1 MIYNTYL
8 CRKNTRD
15 METKKQNFIIKHF
28 GCYTIV
34 GGKKVLTSFA
44 NASRVSI
51 EEFWNVFSGDA
62 EIYFEIRPTEDK
74 KELSLI
80 LDETMREYIECV
92 YITKCN
98 TITP

>member
-8 CRKNTRD
+8 CRKNRRD

-44 NASRVSI
+44 NASRVPV
-51 EEFWNVFSGDA
+51 EEFWDVFSSDA
-62 EIYFEIRPTEDK
+62 ERIFDIRVSEFKNEIHLT
-74 KELSLI
+74 
-80 LDETMREYIECV
+80 LDERIRKNIERELGLR
-92 YITKCN
+92 
-98 TITP
+98 

>member
-1 MIYNTYL
+1 
-8 CRKNTRD
+8 
-15 METKKQNFIIKHF
+15 
-28 GCYTIV
+28 
-34 GGKKVLTSFA
+34 
-44 NASRVSI
+44 
-51 EEFWNVFSGDA
+51 VFSGDA

>member
-28 GCYTIV
+28 GCYTII

-44 NASRVSI
+44 NASRVPI
-51 EEFWNVFSGDA
+51 EEFWDVFSSDA
-62 EIYFEIRPTEDK
+62 ERIFDIRVSEFKNEIHLT
-74 KELSLI
+74 
-80 LDETMREYIECV
+80 LDERIRKNIERELGLR
-92 YITKCN
+92 
-98 TITP
+98 

>member
-44 NASRVSI
+44 NASRVPV
-51 EEFWNVFSGDA
+51 EEFWDVFSSDA
-62 EIYFEIRPTEDK
+62 ERIFDIRVSDFKNEIHLT
-74 KELSLI
+74 
-80 LDETMREYIECV
+80 LDERIRKNIERELGLR
-92 YITKCN
+92 
-98 TITP
+98 

>member
-44 NASRVSI
+44 NASRVPV
-51 EEFWNVFSGDA
+51 EEFWDVFSSDA
-62 EIYFEIRPTEDK
+62 ERIFDIRVSEFKNEIHLT
-74 KELSLI
+74 
-80 LDETMREYIECV
+80 LDERIRKHVEREYI
-92 YITKCN
+92 TN
-98 TITP
+98 A

>member
-15 METKKQNFIIKHF
+15 METKKLNFIIKHF

-44 NASRVSI
+44 NASRVPV
-51 EEFWNVFSGDA
+51 EEFWDVFSSDA
-62 EIYFEIRPTEDK
+62 ERIFDIRVSEFKNEIHLT
-74 KELSLI
+74 
-80 LDETMREYIECV
+80 LDERIRKNIERELGLR
-92 YITKCN
+92 
-98 TITP
+98 

>member
-44 NASRVSI
+44 NASRVPA
-51 EEFWNVFSGDA
+51 EEFWEVFSGDA
-62 EIYFEIRPTEDK
+62 ERIFDIRVSDFKNEIHLT
-74 KELSLI
+74 
-80 LDETMREYIECV
+80 LDERIRKNIERELGLR
-92 YITKCN
+92 
-98 TITP
+98 

>member
-44 NASRVSI
+44 NASRVPV
-51 EEFWNVFSGDA
+51 EEFWDVFSSDA
-62 EIYFEIRPTEDK
+62 EKYFEIKLTEDK
-74 KELSLI
+74 KELSLM
-80 LDETMREYIECV
+80 LDERIRKHVEREYI
-92 YITKCN
+92 TN
-98 TITP
+98 A

>member
-44 NASRVSI
+44 NASRVPV
-51 EEFWNVFSGDA
+51 EEFWDVFSSDA
-62 EIYFEIRPTEDK
+62 ERIFDIRVSEFKNEIHLT
-74 KELSLI
+74 
-80 LDETMREYIECV
+80 LDERIRKNIERELGLR
-92 YITKCN
+92 
-98 TITP
+98 